1 MFGEE
6 LFKAGLI
13 SKKDLRKAKQK
24 VKQDRRKEHGTKKKK
39 KVLKAE
45 QKAKNNQARDLQQE
59 QKNSR
64 QKKHQD
70 QQDKRE
76 LVNRLQQLIQQNQI
90 VIRNDSLIFWHTSAD
105 RKHCHKLFVS
115 ERVAKDLR
123 AGKLGI
129 TVRGLINDDDPIY
142 VVIPRETVKK
152 ILELDP
158 DRILFW
164 NQESPPNLPELQLY
178 HLS

>member
-24 VKQDRRKEHGTKKKK
+24 AKQDRRHEHGNKKKK
-39 KVLKAE
+39 KVLEAE
-45 QKAKNNQARDLQQE
+45 QKSKNNQDRHTKHEQE
-59 QKNSR
+59 NSCR
-64 QKKHQD
+64 KKREE

-76 LVNRLQQLIQQNQI
+76 LVSRVQQLIQQNQI
-90 VIRNDSLIFWHTSAD
+90 VMRNDSFFFWHISAD

-142 VVIPRETVKK
+142 VVIPRDTVKK
-152 ILELDP
+152 VLELEP